1 MNPGTRT
8 RLIAGLSGLA
18 VLLPAV
24 IWGGLLAVQII
35 VVLATLICLREYANM
50 AFPDDAD
57 VASGW
62 LLGGLVAVYVG
73 SVHLPQYL
81 VQIATLLTLATFV
94 FVTLRP
100 GEELARAADR
110 MGRYVLGFAWLGML
124 TLLVKLRALD
134 DGLILCFIV
143 LAISWL
149 GDTGAYFAGRAFGKR
164 KLYERISPNKSVE
177 GAIGGLVSS
186 TLGVFGFAWLGLP
199 AATPV
204 DCVLLGVVGSACG
217 VLGDL
222 SESMLKRAFGV
233 KDAGSIMPGHGGL
246 LDRIDSVLFVGV
258 WVYAY
263 ATLVMRVP

>member
-24 IWGGLLAVQII
+24 IWGGVLAVQVI
-35 VVLATLICLREYANM
+35 VVLSTLICLREYASM
-50 AFPDDAD
+50 AFPEDLNA
-57 VASGW
+57 ATGW
-62 LLGGLVAVYVG
+62 LLLGLTAVYAG
-73 SVHLPQYL
+73 SVHFPEHLPQIASL
-81 VQIATLLTLATFV
+81 LTIATFI

-110 MGRYVLGFAWLGML
+110 MGRYVLGFAWIGLL
-124 TLLVKLRALD
+124 TLLVRLRSLE

-149 GDTGAYFAGRAFGKR
+149 GDTGAYFSGRAFGKR

-177 GAIGGLVSS
+177 GAVGGLVGS
-186 TLGVFGFAWLGLP
+186 TLGVFAFAWQGLP
-199 AATPV
+199 QATPV
-204 DCVLLGVVGSACG
+204 DCIVLGVVGSACG

-233 KDAGSIMPGHGGL
+233 KDAGNIMPGHGGL

-263 ATLVMRVP
+263 ATLVMKAT